1 MPSIRRAAGV
11 SCPNTLEDLTESISQ
26 QHSGFTMMMKLN
38 HRKWMLNECL
48 AMVALEFEQMLTN
61 SLAMN
66 RLSVRIDFD
75 WRQLAL

>member
-26 QHSGFTMMMKLN
+26 QHSGFTMMMKQN

-48 AMVALEFEQMLTN
+48 AMVAVELE
-61 SLAMN
+61 
-66 RLSVRIDFD
+66 
-75 WRQLAL
+75 